1 MHFTWA
7 SVKGFGILSSIEAK
21 SCSQYSMTR
30 KTLRQIK
37 RESSYSCLWNLLTM
51 FYLSRLL
58 PTTTSLMAT
67 IFSCWQFN
75 SKVISRMALSGSP
88 SFSLSIR
95 IFFSATT
102 SPFRVSLALSK
113 NELALSRFHLNVI
126 WSSWWSYKLCH
137 RSLHQCGSASQIQ
150 RQICTCPAK
159 PSNKQISVKSDS
171 NKFPVKVLLNSKH
184 DNITTEN
191 EKISFQSLIRCDSRG
206 QDMIQC
212 NYIQR

>member
-1 MHFTWA
+1 MDVIVLVKVRKSLENLKRKRNFEILKTKSQENKSHTWRPMHFTWA

-37 RESSYSCLWNLLTM
+37 RESRYSCLWNLLIM

-95 IFFSATT
+95 IFFNATT

-113 NELALSRFHLNVI
+113 N
-126 WSSWWSYKLCH
+126 
-137 RSLHQCGSASQIQ
+137 
-150 RQICTCPAK
+150 
-159 PSNKQISVKSDS
+159 
-171 NKFPVKVLLNSKH
+171 
-184 DNITTEN
+184 
-191 EKISFQSLIRCDSRG
+191 
-206 QDMIQC
+206 
-212 NYIQR
+212 